1 VDKTSLD
8 VPQRRIQLSSRV
20 RGAKNQK
27 NDHVKE
33 NVKWLMHLRITEIVK
48 RQVLMQHY
56 VYNRGKMGG

>member
-1 VDKTSLD
+1 MDE
-8 VPQRRIQLSSRV
+8 PQRRIQLSSRV

-33 NVKWLMHLRITEIVK
+33 NVKWLMHLRITEIVM